1 MRFSNTFLLT
11 TLAISASAVDTAL
24 HFNDGCRTGKDIVYG
39 ICRATEVNECCSHDL
54 WEYQSLQFRD
64 IPHDWNIEGDM
75 YTRLTCN
82 GGFDR
87 DHSLGRRE
95 FCLPWDGKNP
105 VKSGAWAFVPGDWV
119 PPPQPPSFPWL
130 PWGKKEQRRGD
141 KKCRRPDVLA
151 LGDESELD
159 VSGLDEAAYNEL
171 VCSSICASI
180 TWPAGANLG
189 LLKQ

>member
-1 MRFSNTFLLT
+1 MHFSGTILLT
-11 TLAISASAVDTAL
+11 TLATAASAVDIGL

-87 DHSLGRRE
+87 DHSLGRSE

-119 PPPQPPSFPWL
+119 PPPQPPLFPWM
-130 PWGKKEQRRGD
+130 PWGKSKENEEEQERRAD
-141 KKCRRPDVLA
+141 KKCRRPDVLV
-151 LGDESELD
+151 LGDETELD
-159 VSGLDEAAYNEL
+159 VSGLDEVAYAEMVRSPRCVKYYL
-171 VCSSICASI
+171 TCRC
-180 TWPAGANLG
+180 
-189 LLKQ
+189 